1 MGGVSDDDMTADRV
15 ILRASADYLLRI
27 VTELAELFAG
37 DLILG
42 IVFLALVQASISHI
56 PRVRTSPIFDP
67 DGVVPTSARRVVST
81 LAISNS
87 LGMPRET
94 VRRHINRL
102 VEAGYCTRDERR
114 RISVLDSA
122 LRRPEIVKAIRANR
136 LHLESLT
143 RLLSRNGLL
152 RAD

>member
-1 MGGVSDDDMTADRV
+1 MSENDVTADRM
-15 ILRASADYLLRI
+15 ILRLSADYFLRI
-27 VTELAELFAG
+27 VTELAQLFAG
-37 DLILG
+37 DLIRG
-42 IVFLALVQASISHI
+42 VVFLALVQASISHV
-56 PRVRTSPIFDP
+56 PKVGSSPMIDP
-67 DGVVPTSARRVVST
+67 DGVVPTSERRVVST

-94 VRRHINRL
+94 VRRHINKL
-102 VEAGYCTRDERR
+102 VESGYCARDERR

-136 LHLESLT
+136 LHVESLT

-152 RAD
+152 RTD